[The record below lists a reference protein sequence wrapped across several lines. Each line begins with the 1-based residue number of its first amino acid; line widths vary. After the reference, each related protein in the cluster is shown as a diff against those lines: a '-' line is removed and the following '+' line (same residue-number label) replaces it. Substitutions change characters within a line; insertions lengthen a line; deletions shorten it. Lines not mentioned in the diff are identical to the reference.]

1 MTRRSSDIAPRA
13 FTRSSR
19 RRVHPAF
26 RSTRRTA
33 SIARRATSRT
43 RPRISTG
50 SHPKA
55 AEDRTI
61 RTCSSLIVLA
71 ALIAGASPAS
81 ASQMSDYVAARAA
94 QMQGDEAR
102 SARLFAAMANAD
114 PADKTIARRAIA
126 TAIQSGQGEL
136 AVSLAKR
143 LPLDQLPVDARL
155 MLAADAL
162 RKGETNDAI

>member
-1 MTRRSSDIAPRA
+1 
-13 FTRSSR
+13 
-19 RRVHPAF
+19 
-26 RSTRRTA
+26 
-33 SIARRATSRT
+33 
-43 RPRISTG
+43 
-50 SHPKA
+50 
-55 AEDRTI
+55 
-61 RTCSSLIVLA
+61 
-71 ALIAGASPAS
+71 
-81 ASQMSDYVAARAA
+81 MSDYVAARAA

-162 RKGETNDAI
+162 RKGETNDAISILQKGITTTEAAVSATYTGIPAPSCCVSFASTG